1 LKKNLI
7 ITLAVLVIAAMATSA
22 SAATVTYTGE
32 YGATFTHSFSSG
44 TEVFSPIK
52 LAEAAYI
59 KLNLTFK
66 ETDKIVAY
74 LPLTIKPFAP
84 APTVAVGTK
93 WYAAFNSS
101 PVSFWASDNNS
112 SNTYKFA
119 SLGDPLGIAYEISS
133 GLVFNANGTVLGAGL
148 NIYAA
153 DLGTTDV
160 EVVIEEV
167 AETVTVQNGNVF
179 MGRITYGLP
188 MDFTLGVL
196 GVYTN
201 GIEHAE
207 SDGTEAVIYD
217 DSDYL
222 TLGLDVVGTIP
233 GLGAKLTAAIADS
246 IEKETDG
253 DYYTTVDHLAFQLKL
268 EDINVG
274 PVAAWAAF
282 TGVGYNFDGSY
293 RDADDD
299 DAILNK
305 YYGATAVEVEG
316 TVDIPVGIP
325 VKLTLG
331 NGLWFEYPFTLDYN
345 ETYAEAV
352 VEPLADLAITV
363 SGAYAADLND
373 DYDGGWNV
381 HGDVA
386 YTVFGLTINP
396 YIDYM
401 VDVYADY
408 SDDDVDFIVGL
419 GLEGSPLQG
428 LTLESDT
435 YFVIE
440 EKDLVAEAYAEF
452 ITEENFGL
460 VKSAKTVAA
469 GMLDLLVD
477 FDYLDPDVTEPEP
490 ETDIDLTWHAYVGSE
505 IGINDKLSAK
515 IGGLYND
522 KANTIAASGKLTY
535 AASDT
540 ITTNLILTYRQD
552 AVGGYAGWMPF
563 EFDDLYLEAN
573 VVSTIGKSTFKVAYG
588 DDGLES
594 APTSGTHKSKPWNWL
609 YNKPT
614 SAMPWDK
621 LSFTI
626 TVPF

>member
-153 DLGTTDV
+153 DLGD
-160 EVVIEEV
+160 EPEDDGIP
-167 AETVTVQNGNVF
+167 AYSKGNAF
-179 MGRITYGLP
+179 LGRITYGLP
-188 MDFTLGVL
+188 MDFTLGLV
-196 GVYTN
+196 GTYTS
-201 GIEHAE
+201 GIQYVDN
-207 SDGTEAVIYD
+207 SGTDPAVEN

-246 IEKETDG
+246 IEKTTAGEYVTG
-253 DYYTTVDHLAFQLKL
+253 VDYLAFQLKL

-282 TGVGYNFDGSY
+282 TGVGYNFDGRY

-331 NGLWFEYPFTLDYN
+331 NGLWFEYPSFTLDYN